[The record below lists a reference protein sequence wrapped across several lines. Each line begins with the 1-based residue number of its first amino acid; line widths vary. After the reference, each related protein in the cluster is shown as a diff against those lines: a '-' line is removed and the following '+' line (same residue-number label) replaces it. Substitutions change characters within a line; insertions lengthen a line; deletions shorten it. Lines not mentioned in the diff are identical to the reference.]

1 MAFENLLM
9 SVEESAQEK
18 EQELK
23 KKAGQLAEEIRTGA
37 RKEAEAIQER
47 AVREA
52 ERSATIERNKQLY
65 LARGGIRQRILKSRE
80 KIFAAAFDEAKQ
92 QLSRLREDPAY
103 PATFARLAREATG
116 AMGGAAFRVHVDPRD
131 LELCTKTLASLGVRC
146 EVLPDIMSAGG
157 LVVSSPDGFV
167 TIANTVES
175 RLERARERRRLSVYT
190 ALFGD

>member
-1 MAFENLLM
+1 MAYENLLM

-23 KKAGQLAEEIRTGA
+23 KKAGQLAEEIRTRA
-37 RKEAEAIQER
+37 KKEAEAIQER

-65 LARGGIRQRILKSRE
+65 LARGGIKQRILKSRE

-103 PATFARLAREATG
+103 PAIFSRLAREATG
-116 AMGGAAFRVHVDPRD
+116 AMGGAELRVHVDPRD
-131 LELCTKTLASLGVRC
+131 LELCTKTLAALGIRC
-146 EVLPDIMSAGG
+146 EVLPDIRSAGG
-157 LVVSSPDGFV
+157 LAVSSPDGFV
-167 TIANTVES
+167 MIANTVES